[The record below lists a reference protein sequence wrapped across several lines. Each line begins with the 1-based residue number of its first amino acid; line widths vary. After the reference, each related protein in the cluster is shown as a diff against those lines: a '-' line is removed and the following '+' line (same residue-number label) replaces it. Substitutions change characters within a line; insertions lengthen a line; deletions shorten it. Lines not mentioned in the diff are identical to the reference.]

1 MQYDIEALRALDIE
15 AVLRAL
21 GIDYI
26 PGGKQY
32 ECPYPHKKPHP
43 IKVYPKTNTCKCFNC
58 NEFGGDTIKVA
69 EYVLKQGFKE
79 ACEFLH
85 NFFNIPF
92 LDNSG
97 HSSKVAATLP
107 KKQKRA
113 IEYITFDNNR
123 TFDNVMLREYF
134 GKYAKMND
142 SQKLKFVYTYLY
154 RSSLQGDQS
163 AKLAYYSEERGIS
176 KDNPKLRVLGYLN
189 KARVEVILEEMKS
202 LFPAKDLCDFGI
214 IKEKYGKQRFA
225 FDYIDRGGLILVP
238 SFDLYSN
245 MVTGFMVR
253 PTHPPKW
260 MKEKGIKELQLSKRE
275 IVRPLPFGLTYR
287 AITKHNVIFITE
299 GHPDALSIPGNHATI
314 ASPGTYGIDE
324 EVLGLL
330 RGKQIVLAFD
340 QDRSGLKAAY
350 GVRKILVGE
359 TQEEYIVTLENEK
372 YYNRIKELRAKNIEH
387 DTSFSMGLLQ
397 KLTNAGIKSVE
408 VLTWDPKYGS
418 DINDLAI
425 YGNLEVVFSMEG
437 AA

>member
-1 MQYDIEALRALDIE
+1 MKYHTEALRALDIE
-15 AVLRAL
+15 AVLRVL
-21 GIDYI
+21 GIDYM
-26 PGGKQY
+26 PNSKYY
-32 ECPYPHKKPHP
+32 ECPYPHKKPQA

-69 EYVLKQGFKE
+69 EYMLGQGFKE

-85 NFFNIPF
+85 ASFNIPF

-97 HSSKVAATLP
+97 HSKKVAVLP
-107 KKQKRA
+107 KKKKKA
-113 IEYITFDNNR
+113 IEYFTFDSNR
-123 TFDNVMLREYF
+123 TFDNVVLREYF

-163 AKLAYYSEERGIS
+163 AKFAYYSKERGIS

-189 KARVEVILEEMKS
+189 KSRVEVILEEMKS
-202 LFPAKDLCDFGI
+202 LFPTEDLLKFGI
-214 IKEKYGKQRFA
+214 LKEKDGQEKFV
-225 FDYIDRGGLILVP
+225 FDYIDQGGLIMVP
-238 SFDLYSN
+238 SFDLYSD
-245 MVTGFMVR
+245 MVTAFMVR

-260 MKEKGIKELQLSKRE
+260 MKKKGIKELQLSKRE
-275 IVRPLPFGLTYR
+275 IVRPLPFGLTYK
-287 AITKHNVIFITE
+287 ALAKYTTLYVTE
-299 GHPDALSIPGNHATI
+299 GHPDALSIPGNKAVI

-324 EVLGLL
+324 EALGLF
-330 RGKQIVLAFD
+330 RGKRVVLAFD

-350 GVRKILVGE
+350 GFRAINVGDRK
-359 TQEEYIVTLENEK
+359 EEYLVSLENRE
-372 YYNRIKELRAKNIEH
+372 YYDRIKELRAKNVEH
-387 DTSFSMGLLQ
+387 DTSFTMGLLQ

-425 YGNLEVVFSMEG
+425 NGNLEIVFGKEG
-437 AA
+437 SV